1 MDLGQLLSLLVLMPV
16 LAAVGVTTLAAFA
29 LMTALGLLTDMSF
42 KRIFFVSFFMGL
54 AAPVMLG
61 AAIFSSVEDGTFER
75 DLRDG
80 IEQFTAGSEEGG
92 RDFGGT
98 LGQLQEIG
106 REVERGDITEDQ
118 AEERIRELFVGSRE
132 GSDGEPLQITQDV
145 QEDEGITINIDGA
158 ELSADGD
165 EVRIQID

>member
-1 MDLGQLLSLLVLMPV
+1 MHKAATALFATIS
-16 LAAVGVTTLAAFA
+16 LAACTPSDLVPTPADTTMYSPADLNVDIAKKPLA
-29 LMTALGLLTDMSF
+29 
-42 KRIFFVSFFMGL
+42 RIAYAGE
-54 AAPVMLG
+54 AEQQIG
-61 AAIFSSVEDGTFER
+61 

-106 REVERGDITEDQ
+106 REVERGDLTEDQ

-145 QEDEGITINIDGA
+145 QEDESITINIDGA